1 MTFTATYSR
10 TYIEYTVTFYNEDGS
25 VVATV
30 TYHYGDQIESPLVP
44 TKAADNTY
52 TYTFAGW
59 NNELGTCTGNMSF
72 TATYNRTYIEYTV
85 TFVDENGTVIST
97 QTYHYGDEVEVPANP
112 SKAAD
117 NTYTYSFAGW
127 DSEVTA
133 VTGNKTYTATY
144 NRTYIEYTVT
154 FVNEDGTVISTATY
168 HYGDEIEAPANPTK
182 ASDNTYDYTFA
193 GWDSEVGTCSGNMTF
208 TATYTKEYSKDY
220 LSGQLRDQLLD
231 EINGVTDVD
240 LSTYGTISSIESR
253 MSELTEADRAVVQA
267 ELDKL
272 IAKYNDFVNSINAE
286 FEESISVTN
295 KWLFGAIV
303 SSISL
308 LSVAA
313 FFFKRRLPL

>member
-1 MTFTATYSR
+1 
-10 TYIEYTVTFYNEDGS
+10 
-25 VVATV
+25 
-30 TYHYGDQIESPLVP
+30 
-44 TKAADNTY
+44 
-52 TYTFAGW
+52 
-59 NNELGTCTGNMSF
+59 
-72 TATYNRTYIEYTV
+72 
-85 TFVDENGTVIST
+85 
-97 QTYHYGDEVEVPANP
+97 
-112 SKAAD
+112 
-117 NTYTYSFAGW
+117 
-127 DSEVTA
+127 
-133 VTGNKTYTATY
+133 
-144 NRTYIEYTVT
+144 
-154 FVNEDGTVISTATY
+154 
-168 HYGDEIEAPANPTK
+168 
-182 ASDNTYDYTFA
+182 
-193 GWDSEVGTCSGNMTF
+193 MTF

>member
-10 TYIEYTVTFYNEDGS
+10 TYINYTVTFYNEDGT

-30 TYHYGDQIESPLVP
+30 TYHYGDQIESPLTP
-44 TKAADNTY
+44 TKASDNTY
-52 TYTFAGW
+52 DYTFAGW
-59 NNELGTCTGNMSF
+59 DNELGTCTGNMSF
-72 TATYNRTYIEYTV
+72 TATYSRTYIEYTV

-97 QTYHYGDEVEVPANP
+97 QTYHYGDEVEVPSNP
-112 SKAAD
+112 TKAAD

-168 HYGDEIEAPANPTK
+168 HYGDEIEAPADPTK

-208 TATYTKEYSKDY
+208 TATYTKEYSKEY
-220 LSGQLRDQLLD
+220 LSGQLRDQLLE
-231 EINGVTDVD
+231 EIDGVTDVD
-240 LSTYGTISSIESR
+240 LSTYGTISSIESS
-253 MSELTEADRAVVQA
+253 MSDLTETDRAIVQA

-272 IAKYNDFVNSINAE
+272 IAKYNNFVNSINAE